1 MIFNLFF
8 QNIFFC
14 PWFFFV
20 FLNFLCYFL
29 DFSTICFCHKNINF
43 HNKNCDKTNSTFR
56 RSWRYEKQ
64 ENRVST
70 AAPLKF
76 FPCLWFWR
84 VVCSIERRP
93 SAAKAG
99 LQWLMTLLNVRTIV
113 PRLKTLTL
121 LPLFFSRSGVFKN
134 NSEKQEKFFVPFLPW
149 VVLMVLMVNEVSK
162 MPKDFFFLSLFFF
175 CVTWYN
181 LLWCNKYLPIIMR
194 KEKIPGL

>member
-1 MIFNLFF
+1 MIFFYNFFFIIFNLFF
-8 QNIFFC
+8 QHIFLSMN
-14 PWFFFV
+14 FFFV
-20 FLNFLCYFL
+20 FLEFLCYFL

-121 LPLFFSRSGVFKN
+121 LPLFFQEVESSKTIPKSRRS
-134 NSEKQEKFFVPFLPW
+134 FL
-149 VVLMVLMVNEVSK
+149 
-162 MPKDFFFLSLFFF
+162 FLFSL
-175 CVTWYN
+175 
-181 LLWCNKYLPIIMR
+181 
-194 KEKIPGL
+194 G